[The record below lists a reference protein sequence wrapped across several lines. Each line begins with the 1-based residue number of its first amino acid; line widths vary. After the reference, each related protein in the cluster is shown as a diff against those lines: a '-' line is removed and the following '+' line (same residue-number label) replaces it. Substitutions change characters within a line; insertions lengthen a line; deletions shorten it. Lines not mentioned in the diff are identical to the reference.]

1 MTMFMSIPRCTEPS
15 RSFGEMVSVAE
26 YLASELNGSL
36 ADPDS
41 GRLSPA
47 HLALIQRQVNGVGES
62 MKRLGVTPG
71 GEEALRLF

>member
-1 MTMFMSIPRCTEPS
+1 MFMSIPRCTEPS
-15 RSFGEMVSVAE
+15 KSFGEMLSVAE

-41 GRLSPA
+41 RRLSPA
-47 HLALIQRQVNGVGES
+47 HLALIQRQVRGVGEA

-71 GEEALRLF
+71 AEEALRLF

>member
-1 MTMFMSIPRCTEPS
+1 ML
-15 RSFGEMVSVAE
+15 SVAE

-47 HLALIQRQVNGVGES
+47 HLALIQRQVTGVGES

>member
-1 MTMFMSIPRCTEPS
+1 MFMGIPRCAEAS
-15 RSFGEMVSVAE
+15 RSFGEMLSVAK
-26 YLASELNGSL
+26 YLASEVNGSL

-41 GRLSPA
+41 RRLSPA

-71 GEEALRLF
+71 GEEALRLI